1 MVRSKGLNMP
11 KKRRRVVAKQQTAP
25 DAAAD
30 EAEPDSALGT
40 TSPSTSSPP
49 SVEAYEDLMA
59 DERAEATMQH
69 EVQLELVAEGMREA
83 VAKLRLAGRLYDAK
97 MSRLDGSAMKSAV
110 GWLERYYKA
119 ELAWRDAHIEHGAAE
134 KVLLEMK
141 AEAKDYKLK
150 FLERENAL
158 LRRLV
163 PRA

>member
-11 KKRRRVVAKQQTAP
+11 KKRRRVVAEQQTAP

-30 EAEPDSALGT
+30 EADPDSALGT

-49 SVEAYEDLMA
+49 SVEATEDLMA
-59 DERAEATMQH
+59 DERAEATMKH
-69 EVQLELVAEGMREA
+69 DMQLEVAAESMREA
-83 VAKLRLAGRLYDAK
+83 HTQLRLAGRLYDAK
-97 MSRLDGSAMKSAV
+97 MARLDNSAMKSAV

-134 KVLLEMK
+134 KVALEMK
-141 AEAKDYKLK
+141 AEAKDFKLK
-150 FLERENAL
+150 FLERENAR